1 MNRGHDRSL
10 RRNKTSRTQPMM
22 LLILGG
28 VFSGICGPARVSL
41 VPLTIAAEAHS
52 EATSSFAARTGYIA
66 FETFGRDDSITHVE
80 LLPFLEADGHTI
92 FADTRFFASNQGL
105 FGGNL
110 GVGYRFGLPDLN
122 RFFGASVWYDTDQTT
137 GELFHQMGLSIETY
151 GTYWDVRSN
160 VYFPIVDDEKDF
172 QLSVQNQ
179 QFVGDQII
187 YDGFR
192 RFGESM
198 EGLDYEIGLPLPM
211 GFAAS
216 HDIRVN
222 VGWYCFF
229 GEAVPDIFGYK
240 VCVEGNVM
248 DGVAMQVEMTDDKT
262 FGTNVTFGIAL
273 TLPGRGTSD
282 NDSGIPLPR
291 RNNEFVRRNYNIIV
305 SKQDD
310 LQTGLTATNPA
321 TGQAYVVQHVASAA
335 TGSNL
340 GTAENPF
347 QAIAAAQAAGG
358 DIVFV
363 HADSVFNEGLIMQ
376 PGDLILGEGAVH
388 SVSYG
393 VYGNDLLPTATRGTL
408 LPTLQAVAGDAIT
421 LASNVRLSGF
431 VVDSPTGYGI
441 VGNSVENVELRNVQV
456 LNAGMDAIALQNAGG
471 ANLFADIDITGT
483 AGSAF
488 RVGGGAADVL
498 FSGTINNS
506 AGRALVV
513 ENTTGG
519 MVDLSQATINDDG
532 GQGVLLANIDGG
544 VSVGEVSVL
553 NSTTTGIEIQ
563 GGSGNFSFDE
573 VNITNSVGD
582 GVRMV
587 DSTAGASFGTLN
599 VTTDNTVGLFA
610 RDSGPLTIDGG
621 TIAIT
626 GDSAVDI
633 ENTETDINLAS
644 VSSDGATAGIR
655 IVDSPGSFTVSGD
668 GDFGTGG
675 LIQNATT
682 GVLLANAGSVT
693 LQYVDLDANG
703 IGVDASNT
711 ENLHVNYARVTNS
724 TSYGINS
731 LNSTNLQIHNST
743 LENNGGAGRNSIRA
757 YVDAVGDYTYTF
769 SANTVVDNSDGAF
782 SILSA
787 GAADGS
793 SLTLTLDG
801 NVIDTSRLG
810 ADGIRLAWSGPGIA
824 YFLDNQL
831 TGSGGFNDGIDI
843 VANST
848 TELVQIGLTGNE
860 FTFAG
865 GNDTGVRITTR
876 GPSVL
881 SLDTNTVTLNGADG
895 TGMDFTLAESAE
907 VYLHSNAITDNVSG
921 GTGVRF
927 TSVDG
932 PSVFYIDSNSI
943 NLASTTNIIDEGI
956 MFLSVTDVVNLD
968 GTYDNSINGATTT
981 FFAPAGATNG
991 HIFING
997 SGVPW

>member
-1 MNRGHDRSL
+1 MNRDHDRSL
-10 RRNKTSRTQPMM
+10 HRNNTSRTRPMI
-22 LLILGG
+22 LLIVGAL
-28 VFSGICGPARVSL
+28 FAGICGPASVSL
-41 VPLTIAAEAHS
+41 VPLAIAAEAHP

-92 FADTRFFASNQGL
+92 FADARFFASNQGL

-110 GVGYRFGLPDLN
+110 GVGYRFGLPDLD
-122 RFFGASVWYDTDQTT
+122 RFFGASFWYDADQTT
-137 GELFHQMGLSIETY
+137 GELFHQMGLSFETY

-160 VYFPIVDDEKDF
+160 VYFPIADEEKDF
-172 QLSVQNQ
+172 LFSAQNQ
-179 QFVGDQII
+179 QFVGNQII
-187 YDGFR
+187 YDGLR

-198 EGLDYEIGLPLPM
+198 EGLDYEIGLPLPL
-211 GFAAS
+211 GIAAG
-216 HDIRVN
+216 HDLRAN

-240 VCVEGNVM
+240 VCMEGNVM
-248 DGVAMQVEMTDDKT
+248 DGVAMQVEVTDDKT
-262 FGTNVTFGIAL
+262 FGTNVTLGLAL
-273 TLPGRGTSD
+273 TLPGRGFGH

-335 TGSNL
+335 AGLNL

-347 QAIAAAQAAGG
+347 QTIAAAQAAGG

-363 HADSVFNEGLIMQ
+363 HANSVFNEALILQ
-376 PGDLILGEGAVH
+376 PGDLILGEGAGH
-388 SVSYG
+388 SISYG
-393 VYGNDLLPTATRGTL
+393 IYGNDLLPTATSGTL

-421 LASNVRLSGF
+421 LASNARLSGF
-431 VVDSPTGYGI
+431 VVDSPTGCGI
-441 VGNSVENVELRNVQV
+441 VGNSVEDVELRSVQV
-456 LNAGMDAIALQNAGG
+456 VNAGMDAIALQNAAG

-483 AGSAF
+483 AGSAL
-488 RVGGGAADVL
+488 RVDGGAADVL

-519 MVDLSQATINDDG
+519 MVDLSQATIDDDG
-532 GQGVLLANIDGG
+532 GQGVLLANVDGG
-544 VSVGEVSVL
+544 VSVGDVSVL
-553 NSTTTGIEIQ
+553 NSTATGIEIQ
-563 GGSGNFSFDE
+563 GGSGSFSFDE
-573 VNITNSVGD
+573 VNITNSAGN

-610 RDSGPLTIDGG
+610 RDSGPLAIDGG
-621 TIAIT
+621 TIATT

-633 ENTETDINLAS
+633 ENTETDISLTS
-644 VSSDGATAGIR
+644 VSSHGATAGIR
-655 IVDSPGSFTVSGD
+655 IVDSPGTFTVSGD

-675 LIQNATT
+675 LIQNSTT

-711 ENLHVNYARVTNS
+711 ESLHVNYARVTNS

-743 LENNGGAGRNSIRA
+743 LENNGGAGSNTIRA
-757 YVDAVGDYTYTF
+757 YVDAVGDYTYAF
-769 SANTVVDNSDGAF
+769 SGNTVVDNSDGAF

-810 ADGIRLAWSGPGIA
+810 ADGIRLAWSGPAIA

-831 TGSGGFNDGIDI
+831 TASGGSNDGIDI

-848 TELVQIGLTGNE
+848 TELVQIGISGNE
-860 FTFAG
+860 FTYAG
-865 GNDTGVRITTR
+865 GNDTGVRITTN
-876 GPSVL
+876 GPSIL

-907 VYLHSNAITDNVSG
+907 VYLYANAITDNVSG
-921 GTGVRF
+921 ATGVRF
-927 TSVDG
+927 SSVDG
-932 PSVFYIDSNSI
+932 PSVFYINSNSI
-943 NLASTTNIIDEGI
+943 NLLSTADIIDEGI
-956 MFLSVTDVVNLD
+956 MFLSVTDTINLE
-968 GTYDNSINGATTT
+968 GTYDNAVNGATTS

-991 HIFING
+991 HIYING